1 MSAASSPAAAAAA
14 GTARAISQLVV
25 SELHNGYGAADAAA
39 DEAEAAAAVAEFS
52 ASMPVLPRVPGA
64 LAPGEERLLHA
75 PRGETA
81 AAMLRAIDA
90 RFAVCVE
97 AAKRGGG
104 ALEALRAE
112 SRAADE
118 RFAAEKD
125 QFVRS
130 TIDGFLKLREAY
142 RECQQGR
149 VSLKTGSRLIEPHV
163 AEAQLLERE
172 LRERR
177 QQLLASQSS
186 EAETISQAATPTYTL
201 TDREPVVAKRK
212 RDDTEEQADTDRIPS
227 PLAERT
233 SNEAQAARSAASE
246 ARTGKR
252 RRRWSYSKTS
262 RDKIPTSNIGG
273 GSSDGAETA
282 EDACVVQ

>member
-1 MSAASSPAAAAAA
+1 MAAASAPASADVAA
-14 GTARAISQLVV
+14 TARAISQLVV

-52 ASMPVLPRVPGA
+52 ASMPILPRLPGA
-64 LAPGEERLLHA
+64 IAPTGEQRLNA
-75 PRGETA
+75 PCGETV
-81 AAMLRAIDA
+81 AAMIRAIDA
-90 RFAVCVE
+90 RLSVCTE
-97 AAKRGGG
+97 AAERGDG

-125 QFVRS
+125 RFVS
-130 TIDGFLKLREAY
+130 TAIDGFLKLREVY

-177 QQLLASQSS
+177 QQLVVDQCT
-186 EAETISQAATPTYTL
+186 EAETGSQIAAPTIAV
-201 TDREPVVAKRK
+201 TDREPVAVKRK
-212 RDDTEEQADTDRIPS
+212 RDDAEEQADQGSIRS
-227 PLAERT
+227 ALAERT
-233 SNEAQAARSAASE
+233 SNECQADCNAKSE
-246 ARTGKR
+246 AHAGKR
-252 RRRWSYSKTS
+252 RRRWSRSATS
-262 RDKIPTSNIGG
+262 SGKISEGNMGG
-273 GSSDGAETA
+273 DGTEAA
-282 EDACVVQ
+282 DDACVVQ